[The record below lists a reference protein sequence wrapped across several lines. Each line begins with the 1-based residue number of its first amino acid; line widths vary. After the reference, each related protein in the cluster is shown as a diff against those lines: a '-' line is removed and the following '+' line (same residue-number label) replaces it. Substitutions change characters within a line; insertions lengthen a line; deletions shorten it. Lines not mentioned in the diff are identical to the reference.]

1 MNTLSRK
8 NIFRVS
14 DEFPSKL
21 ARELRR
27 YVYSVELQERYE
39 RGYNIVQFWYD
50 SNPLLTYV
58 VDFVQR
64 SFEELSMLNF
74 QQGWFFVYDSK
85 CDGVNVHADPSS
97 LNVNIWLTLNS
108 SIEDWNKNGLIIYDV
123 KHPESWSFEDYNEDT
138 PKIEKFLKEKNAQEF
153 TIPYNYRRMTL
164 FDSKYFHKTNGVHTK
179 MGDRNK
185 RINMTLLFS

>member
-1 MNTLSRK
+1 MNTLSCK
-8 NIFRVS
+8 NIFKVS
-14 DEFPSKL
+14 DDFPNKL
-21 ARELRR
+21 AKELRQ

-50 SNPLLTYV
+50 SDPLLTYV
-58 VDFVQR
+58 IDFVQN
-64 SFEELSMLNF
+64 SFEELSILKF

-97 LNVNIWLTLNS
+97 LNVNIWLTPNS
-108 SIEDWNKNGLIIYDV
+108 SIEDWNKNGLIIYNV

-138 PKIEKFLKEKNAQEF
+138 QKIEKFLKEENAQEF
-153 TIPYNYRRMTL
+153 TISYKYRRMTL

-179 MGDRNK
+179 RGDSNK